1 LGEAVPLTWVP
12 LVVAAMVLENWF
24 ATFDIRET
32 AREGWESIQE
42 LKAELGM

>member
-1 LGEAVPLTWVP
+1 
-12 LVVAAMVLENWF
+12 MVLENWF

-42 LKAELGM
+42 LKVELGM